1 MIKAYNKL
9 VRDRI
14 PQIIRGQGKS
24 CTVRTLDEA
33 EYISML
39 EKKLQEEL
47 DEYIQSRSAE
57 ELADLLEVMIAVA
70 AASGHDWQYIEQLR
84 VEKRQSRGGFE
95 DRIALLQVVEDS
107 E

>member
-14 PQIIRGQGKS
+14 PQIIRGQGKN

-47 DEYIQSRSAE
+47 DEYLQSRSAE
-57 ELADLLEVMIAVA
+57 ELADLLEVMGAVVKARGNTWDDLTKVRKERA
-70 AASGHDWQYIEQLR
+70 AKYGDFSGRTLLWEVIE
-84 VEKRQSRGGFE
+84 
-95 DRIALLQVVEDS
+95 
-107 E
+107 